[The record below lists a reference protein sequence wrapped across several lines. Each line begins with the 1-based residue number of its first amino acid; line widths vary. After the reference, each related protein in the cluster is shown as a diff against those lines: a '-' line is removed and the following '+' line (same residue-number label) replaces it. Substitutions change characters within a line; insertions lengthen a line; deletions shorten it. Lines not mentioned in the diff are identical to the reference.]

1 MNKQDKLFDLLKRNG
16 WERAKTSEGVGYRFK
31 TLNRE
36 EYNALSDKY
45 EALGWCEALEIP
57 CGKLWVMKEGDLYAT
72 YLEFYNRE
80 GYSERNSADKQT
92 Y

>member
-1 MNKQDKLFDLLKRNG
+1 MKKQQEKLFRLLKSNL
-16 WERAKTSEGVGYRFK
+16 WERVYTPYGVGYRFK

-57 CGKLWVMKEGDLYAT
+57 CDKLWIRKEGDFYAT
-72 YLEFYNRE
+72 YLEFKKR
-80 GYSERNSADKQT
+80 
-92 Y
+92 